1 MSDQSYIK
9 NLLPNNSNAIADTL
23 PTLGTGECLV
33 VGDATPISAIVKLDM
48 PNPQPKSENVKVH
61 DVWKEDWKEID
72 NKGMVEISIDDVLVR
87 WKNN

>member
-1 MSDQSYIK
+1 
-9 NLLPNNSNAIADTL
+9 
-23 PTLGTGECLV
+23 
-33 VGDATPISAIVKLDM
+33 M